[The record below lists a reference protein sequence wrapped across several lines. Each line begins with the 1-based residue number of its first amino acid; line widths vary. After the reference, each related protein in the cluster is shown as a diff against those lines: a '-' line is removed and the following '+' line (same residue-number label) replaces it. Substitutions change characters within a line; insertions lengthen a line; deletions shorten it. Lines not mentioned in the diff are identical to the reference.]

1 MGACMGRRYD
11 FVSLMRVPKRVCVA
25 RAWRSGV
32 LDVGGGHGEVAF
44 QLVNLNRVVATVVDP
59 RPLRLRRFARKAGEE
74 RWRSRRLKLGFPALR
89 RLLALVTLRSLSFCI
104 SLLFS
109 FCFLLDLLGS

>member
-1 MGACMGRRYD
+1 
-11 FVSLMRVPKRVCVA
+11 
-25 RAWRSGV
+25 V

-44 QLVNLNRVVATVVDP
+44 QLVNLNRVAATVVDP

-89 RLLALVTLRSLSFCI
+89 RLLALGHSSLSEFLHL
-104 SLLFS
+104 SVFFLW
-109 FCFLLDLLGS
+109 FLLDLLGS